1 MSDTQKMPRPV
12 TRLLRFAGL
21 LSLVA
26 CGQDLSLPPAQ
37 LPVTQQQITLSAVT
51 NTPVNT
57 NSAYNMVGLAE
68 VRTDLSNNF
77 DFVFDLGPDSSY
89 GLGTT
94 GDTIAVL
101 MPRGYV
107 GFVQDGG
114 MQFTLTSFDS
124 VVIAPALGYETQKPT
139 RIRGGD
145 VILAASRLQTC
156 DFGILSPRY
165 AKMDIVSIDV
175 PSRTA
180 IILVK
185 INPNCGYRSLKD
197 GIPPL

>member
-1 MSDTQKMPRPV
+1 M
-12 TRLLRFAGL
+12 TRIARFAGL
-21 LSLVA
+21 MLLAA

-37 LPVTQQQITLSAVT
+37 LPVTQQLITLHAIT

-77 DFVFDLGPDSSY
+77 DFVFDIGPDSAY

-114 MQFTLTSFDS
+114 LQFTLTSFDS
-124 VVIAPALGYETQKPT
+124 VVVAPALGYETTKPT

-165 AKMDIVSIDV
+165 AKLNINSIDV
-175 PSRTA
+175 ATRTA
-180 IILVK
+180 VIFVK
-185 INPNCGYRSLKD
+185 INPNCGYHSLKD